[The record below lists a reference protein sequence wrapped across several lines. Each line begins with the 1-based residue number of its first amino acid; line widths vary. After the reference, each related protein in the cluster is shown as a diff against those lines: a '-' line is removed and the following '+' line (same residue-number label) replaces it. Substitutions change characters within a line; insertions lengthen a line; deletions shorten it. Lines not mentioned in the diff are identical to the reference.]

1 MRVKKDINEVM
12 ENGNVILAKEKARAS
27 CHLVRAHFRPHSWD
41 SEENDWICFIAVLEF
56 TM

>member
-27 CHLVRAHFRPHSWD
+27 CHLVRAHFRPHSRD
-41 SEENDWICFIAVLEF
+41 SEEND
-56 TM
+56 